1 MTHRIAI
8 LTSGPSR
15 GSNFEAIVSFFEEN
29 RLPVEVAFLLVT
41 KPNAPV
47 IERAVR
53 RNIPVLCLMQRDPVE
68 FEAALLKEI
77 QARQVE
83 LIALAGFMK
92 HLSHEFLDKL
102 LPSVLN
108 IHPALLPRFGG
119 QGMFGMSVHEA
130 VFAAGETDS
139 GVTVH
144 WVDAEYDHGEII
156 AQERVDISD
165 CRTPEEIAHRVL
177 YIEHRLYPK
186 TIWDVLEKRQ

>member
-130 VFAAGETDS
+130 VFAAGET
-139 GVTVH
+139 
-144 WVDAEYDHGEII
+144 EYDHGEII